1 MFTLN
6 LGFLLCFL
14 VFFLVSHF
22 VLSCLYCFALSF
34 RFFHCSLLLLSL
46 LDLILH
52 RRWSSFSCVLFT
64 CFCCLC
70 IKVWVCF
77 HDFTHTCFINVCC
90 NYLSRLLC
98 ILFCQ
103 GFRIFFCWLCVCESV
118 CIFNSTNKRS
128 TSFACLPVII
138 MHLTN

>member
-14 VFFLVSHF
+14 VFFFLLVISSSLACIALRSRF
-22 VLSCLYCFALSF
+22 VFPLFSYLS
-34 RFFHCSLLLLSL
+34 LSL

-103 GFRIFFCWLCVCESV
+103 GFRIFFCWLCVCVRVYVFLIVRTKEARV
-118 CIFNSTNKRS
+118 LLAFR
-128 TSFACLPVII
+128 L
-138 MHLTN
+138 

>member
-1 MFTLN
+1 MF
-6 LGFLLCFL
+6 F
-14 VFFLVSHF
+14 FFLVSHF

-34 RFFHCSLLLLSL
+34 AFSLFSSLSL
-46 LDLILH
+46 S
-52 RRWSSFSCVLFT
+52 WTSFFT
-64 CFCCLC
+64 EDEALSVAFCLLVCFMFC

-77 HDFTHTCFINVCC
+77 LHDFTHTRSFYMCVCFINVFFCC

-103 GFRIFFCWLCVCESV
+103 GFLRIFFCWLCVFVSV